1 LSWSIKN
8 GLDWSVR
15 PICAAQPVNKNCHP
29 DGAKRQKDPHQVAP
43 LPAERFSGLMQN
55 YTQRPLSVVE
65 KIDTVPSSLTA
76 FVPLDDNFYLPALMI
91 NTKNRL

>member
-1 LSWSIKN
+1 ME
-8 GLDWSVR
+8 R
-15 PICAAQPVNKNCHP
+15 
-29 DGAKRQKDPHQVAP
+29 KRQKDPHQVAP
-43 LPAERFSGLMQN
+43 MLAEHLAGLMQN
-55 YTQRPLSVVE
+55 CRQSPLSVAE